1 MSSFLSA
8 NLQRN
13 VANLDLD
20 GDSCDGEVK
29 LLFEITAD
37 PTHAGDVQ
45 ACANISQDLVNIQ
58 KSEKCFLW
66 LVVFCYV
73 TDAINGDLFLTVKL
87 ELSSEVPKDLKPICE
102 ILTNEYGDEQ
112 IGKARRIS
120 FNSLDIILFNL
131 QR

>member
-58 KSEKCFLW
+58 KN
-66 LVVFCYV
+66 
-73 TDAINGDLFLTVKL
+73 AINGDLFLTVKL